1 IIESISSLSGV
12 TLEQQT
18 PKRVSHRRADKNR
31 KRKITSVDNIVIDGT
46 EIQFSVRC
54 EAGTYVK
61 ELVHS
66 DEGRTVPSVAGVLE
80 RECQVTW
87 LDVEDIH
94 AD

>member
-1 IIESISSLSGV
+1 
-12 TLEQQT
+12 LEQQT

-31 KRKITSVDNIVIDGT
+31 KRKVVSIDNVLVEDN
-46 EIQFSVRC
+46 EVQFSVRC

-66 DEGRTVPSVAGVLE
+66 DEGRTVPSVAGVLGSTCE
-80 RECQVTW
+80 VIW